1 MKKILSRVPGSS
13 QRTTNPN
20 HKDKLV
26 DIEIGD
32 VVIIKGELKLST
44 MEVGRCRKV
53 KLWERQRHQRSW
65 ITNIKKLSKTADT
78 VIVPNGI
85 TLEHY

>member
-1 MKKILSRVPGSS
+1 
-13 QRTTNPN
+13 
-20 HKDKLV
+20 
-26 DIEIGD
+26 
-32 VVIIKGELKLST
+32 

-85 TLEHY
+85 TLEHYQKHRDKPASNMEEFRPSRPKRRTAAVAKVKIRDIQQEDDGI